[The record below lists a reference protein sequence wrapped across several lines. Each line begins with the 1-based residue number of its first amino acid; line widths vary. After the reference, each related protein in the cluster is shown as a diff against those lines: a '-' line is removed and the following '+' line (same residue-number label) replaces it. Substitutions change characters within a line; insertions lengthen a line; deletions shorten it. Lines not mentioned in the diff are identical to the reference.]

1 MILSNN
7 VKGPRYG
14 TDQSAAALSSFLST
28 SAIRA
33 SARDEMPTHAALQA
47 TPLDLEHL
55 YPNLFEKRSRRAQ
68 TTKLFRV
75 AAARFATALS
85 IGIAVVGYLRWTL

>member
-14 TDQSAAALSSFLST
+14 TDQSAAALSSILST

-33 SARDEMPTHAALQA
+33 SARDEMPSHGPSQAA
-47 TPLDLEHL
+47 PLDLEHL
-55 YPNLFEKRSRRAQ
+55 YPNLYETPSRSARA
-68 TTKLFRV
+68 TTFLRL
-75 AAARFATALS
+75 ASMRFATALS
-85 IGIAVVGYLRWTL
+85 IGLAVVGYLHWTP